1 MHGVGNR
8 KIVLK
13 NVRSAHNI
21 TALTANKYR
30 YCRTVNVSMGICLN
44 NYKFTHKV
52 KNSMANNSKINKCNS

>member
-1 MHGVGNR
+1 MHGARNR
-8 KIVLK
+8 RSALK